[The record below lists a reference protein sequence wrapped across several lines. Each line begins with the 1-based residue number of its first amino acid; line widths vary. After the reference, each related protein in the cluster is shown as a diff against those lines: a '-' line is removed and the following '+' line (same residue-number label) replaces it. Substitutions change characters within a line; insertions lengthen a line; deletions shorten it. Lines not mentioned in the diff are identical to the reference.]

1 MPKASEMLHYLN
13 IIIVLSRMEMHSR
26 GDIEIHGAVA
36 VTGSLPR
43 AGPGCVLACCAEQNV
58 QIDQQFLEALG
69 VSYFDRTIDRV
80 AALSLPQI
88 MWDTAVLTLLA
99 LQSSMSLFG

>member
-1 MPKASEMLHYLN
+1 MLHHLN

-43 AGPGCVLACCAEQNV
+43 AGPCCVLACCTEDNV
-58 QIDQQFLEALG
+58 QIDQLILEALG

-88 MWDTAVLTLLA
+88 MWDKAVLTLLA
-99 LQSSMSLFG
+99 LQSSMPLSGWAF